1 LYIGTN
7 HKLTNSH
14 NIKFLNI
21 GAIDCLHI
29 SFWILDIIICSSGS
43 IFLKS
48 VVKLYYLA
56 QPAKFPSSLTFS
68 GLSSFA
74 VLKTNQ
80 WGMQEELEEPE
91 KTDKVSSA
99 LQQ

>member
-43 IFLKS
+43 IFLTS